1 MEDCIFCKI
10 VKGDIP
16 STKVYEDDKVLA
28 FKDINPAAPVHV
40 LVVTKKHYPTFMDIP
55 ESELEIV
62 SHVHKVI
69 QQIAKD
75 TGISEGGFR
84 VVNNC
89 GEQGGQEVKHIHYHV
104 LGGRN
109 LTWPP
114 G

>member
-1 MEDCIFCKI
+1 
-10 VKGDIP
+10 
-16 STKVYEDDKVLA
+16 VYEDDKVLA

-40 LVVTKKHYPTFMDIP
+40 LVVTKKHYSTFMDVP
-55 ESELEIV
+55 ENEIEIV

-75 TGISEGGFR
+75 TGISKDGFR